1 MNNEPHGSSASG
13 NMQDA
18 WNHFFKA
25 EEMRT
30 IEKVQ
35 DAINHLNKAKEIN
48 SAIGDQKLEALILE
62 SLGFCYEENEEYEK
76 AIKSVEN
83 AIVIMKQL
91 PGLMRQAGHGNG
103 LVFLGSIYTKLA
115 DYEKAISLQKEGIEI
130 LLKSGVED
138 LLGIAYGNLGETYS
152 RMKKYEEAVPLLQKA
167 LKISRKN
174 NNKFEE
180 ARCLLNIANVYQQMS
195 KFEQSLVYCME
206 SERIFKEI
214 GSAKGRS
221 VCHGVL
227 GSNYGCLGKTNE
239 SLAYMESCIKSNEH
253 RMQFSELA
261 IVHGNMGLELYQTAL
276 WKFLSGSNDA
286 TEFLKRCIESFKHA
300 IESTDKVLFN
310 LSADS
315 SKTAFSDKFYRWY
328 NTVTSPLI
336 LMGRS
341 TAALL
346 FLDLGRAKILRHLVY
361 NQVRTQ
367 ENDVGNPSLESS
379 WLAIENAK
387 EKERSS
393 TLSKEIQLSDSNAT
407 ILFYNF
413 NHAGILTIW
422 VLDATGCV
430 SLKTSDPTAAFSKS
444 CDELEELI
452 TKLLEKASVGFPREY
467 SFFKQSTPNHVN
479 AEQFTSVQLKDEE
492 NITSD
497 NHINGKSKSPAKQ
510 PAESCDDSTK
520 GTRAL
525 LYNLLIKPVEK
536 LINGKKLI
544 IVPQSCIFFA
554 PFACF
559 IDENGSLLSEKYQIQ
574 IVPSIHVLAMT
585 MRSSTGKQT
594 GSSLFV
600 GNPETGNVSLPS
612 LPSAAEEVEHL
623 ALLFSAKPVIG
634 RVATKSNLVK
644 LMSNASIIHIAAHGD
659 SETGH
664 IYLAPESNKSNDSA
678 HHVSSADLLTQS
690 DVLECKLI
698 ARLVVLSCCHS
709 GMGKLS
715 SEGVIGIARS
725 FLGAG
730 ASAVLVTLWSIN
742 DFFTK
747 EFMKVFY
754 SKICEEKSACLSLKE
769 TMNHFQSSGH
779 FTSFLYWAAFEIL
792 GEDIRFTKSEIEQI
806 RGKNKDV
813 AGCK

>member
-1 MNNEPHGSSASG
+1 MDNEPHGSPASR
-13 NMQDA
+13 NMKA
-18 WNHFFKA
+18 WYHFLKG
-25 EEMRT
+25 EEMCQT
-30 IEKVQ
+30 EKVQ
-35 DAINHLNKAKEIN
+35 DAINHLNIAKEIN
-48 SAIGDQKLEALILE
+48 STIGDQILEALILE
-62 SLGFCYEENEEYEK
+62 SLGFCYGENEEYEK
-76 AIKSVEN
+76 AIKSVED
-83 AIVIMKQL
+83 AITIMKRL

-103 LVFLGSIYTKLA
+103 LVFLGIIYSKLA
-115 DYEKAISLQKEGIEI
+115 DYTKAISLQKEGIEI
-130 LLKSGVED
+130 LLKSGDED
-138 LLGIAYGNLGETYS
+138 LLGVAYGNIGETYS
-152 RMKKYEEAVPLLQKA
+152 RMREYEKAIPLLQEA
-167 LKISRKN
+167 LKISRKRN
-174 NNKFEE
+174 SKFEE
-180 ARCLLNIANVYQQMS
+180 ARCLLDIANAYQQMS
-195 KFEQSLVYCME
+195 KFEESLVYCME

-214 GSAKGRS
+214 GSAKGLS
-221 VCHGVL
+221 ICHRVF
-227 GSNYGCLGKTNE
+227 GSNYGCLGRTGV
-239 SLAYMESCIKSNEH
+239 SLAYMKSCIESNEH

-261 IVHGNMGLELYQTAL
+261 IAYGNMGLQLYHTAL
-276 WKFLSGSNDA
+276 WKFLGRSNDA
-286 TEFLKRCIESFKHA
+286 TEFLKSCIEYFKLA
-300 IESTDKVLFN
+300 IKSTDNILVR
-310 LSADS
+310 LSVDS
-315 SKTAFSDKFYRWY
+315 SKTAFSDRFYRWY

-361 NQVRTQ
+361 NQVRNQ
-367 ENDVGNPSLESS
+367 EDDISKSSFESS
-379 WLAIENAK
+379 RLAIENAK
-387 EKERSS
+387 EKEQSS

-407 ILFYNF
+407 LLFYNF
-413 NHAGILTIW
+413 NDADILTIW
-422 VLDATGCV
+422 VLDANGSV

-444 CDELEELI
+444 RDELENLI
-452 TKLLEKASVGFPREY
+452 TKSLGKASVGFQREY
-467 SFFKQSTPNHVN
+467 SFFKQSTPNHFN
-479 AEQFTSVQLKDEE
+479 AEQYTSVQLKDEE

-497 NHINGKSKSPAKQ
+497 NHINGKTKSPAKR

>member
-1 MNNEPHGSSASG
+1 MNNGPHDSPAFR
-13 NMQDA
+13 NKQV
-18 WNHFFKA
+18 WYHFLKG

-30 IEKVQ
+30 VEKVQ
-35 DAINHLNKAKEIN
+35 DAINHFNKAKEIN
-48 SAIGDQKLEALILE
+48 TTLGNQEMEASILE
-62 SLGFCYEENEEYEK
+62 SLGFCYMENGNYEE
-76 AIKSVEN
+76 AIKSAEN
-83 AIVIMKQL
+83 AIAITKQL
-91 PGLMRQAGHGNG
+91 PELMRQPGLGNR
-103 LVFLGSIYTKLA
+103 LVFLGTIYGELA
-115 DYEKAISLQKEGIEI
+115 EYGKAISLQKEGIEI
-130 LLKSGVED
+130 LSKSEYED
-138 LLGIAYGNLGETYS
+138 LLGVAYGNIGQTYS
-152 RMKKYEEAVPLLQKA
+152 QMGECEKAIPLLHEA
-167 LKISRKN
+167 LKISRKR

-195 KFEQSLVYCME
+195 KIEESFVYGKE
-206 SERIFKEI
+206 SERIFTEI
-214 GSAKGRS
+214 GSAKGLS
-221 VCHGVL
+221 ICHGVL
-227 GSNYGCLGKTNE
+227 GSIYACLGKTND
-239 SLAYMESCIKSNEH
+239 SLAYMKSCIESNEH

-261 IVHGNMGLELYQTAL
+261 IAHGNMGVQLYQTAL
-276 WKFLSGSNDA
+276 RKFLNRSNDA
-286 TEFLKRCIESFKHA
+286 TEFFKRCIESFKLA
-300 IESTDKVLFN
+300 IGQSNKVLVN

-315 SKTAFSDKFYRWY
+315 SKTAFSDRFYRWY

-341 TAALL
+341 TAGLL

-361 NQVRTQ
+361 NQLRNQ
-367 ENDVGNPSLESS
+367 EDDISKSSFESS

-393 TLSKEIQLSDSNAT
+393 TLSKEIQLLDSNAT
-407 ILFYNF
+407 LLFYNF
-413 NHAGILTIW
+413 NDADILTIW
-422 VLDATGCV
+422 VLDAIGDV
-430 SLKTSDPTAAFSKS
+430 SLKTSDPTTAFSKS
-444 CDELEELI
+444 RDELENLI
-452 TKLLEKASVGFPREY
+452 TKLLGKASVGFPREY
-467 SFFKQSTPNHVN
+467 SFFKQSTPVHCN
-479 AEQFTSVQLKDEE
+479 AEQFTSVQQMDDE
-492 NITSD
+492 NSTSD
-497 NHINGKSKSPAKQ
+497 NQINGKSKSPAKR
-510 PAESCDDSTK
+510 PAESWDDSTK

-554 PFACF
+554 PFASF
-559 IDENGSLLSEKYQIQ
+559 IDENGSLLSEKNQIQ

-585 MRSSTGKQT
+585 MRSSTGKET
-594 GSSLFV
+594 RGSLFV
-600 GNPETGNVSLPS
+600 GNPETGNVLLPS
-612 LPSAAEEVEHL
+612 LPSAAEEVEYL
-623 ALLFSAKPVIG
+623 ASLFTANPVIG
-634 RVATKSNLVK
+634 REATKSK
-644 LMSNASIIHIAAHGD
+644 LMNLMSDASIIHIAAHGD

-664 IYLAPESNKSNDSA
+664 IYLAPESNKSNDST
-678 HHVSSADLLTQS
+678 HHVSSSLHLLTQS

-742 DFFTK
+742 DVFTK

-769 TMNHFQSSGH
+769 TMNHFQSSGDY
-779 FTSFLYWAAFEIL
+779 TSFLYWAAFEIL

-806 RGKNKDV
+806 RGMNKDV
-813 AGCK
+813 ADSK

>member
-1 MNNEPHGSSASG
+1 MNNEPHGSPAFR
-13 NMQDA
+13 NKQA
-18 WNHFFKA
+18 WYHFLKG

-48 SAIGDQKLEALILE
+48 STLRNQELEASILE
-62 SLGFCYEENEEYEK
+62 SLGFCYMENGDYEK
-76 AIKSVEN
+76 AIKFAEN
-83 AIVIMKQL
+83 AIAITKQL
-91 PGLMRQAGHGNG
+91 PELARQPRLGNR
-103 LVFLGSIYTKLA
+103 LVFLGAIYSQLA
-115 DYEKAISLQKEGIEI
+115 EYDKAISLQKEGIEI
-130 LLKSGVED
+130 LSKSEYED
-138 LLGIAYGNLGETYS
+138 LLGVAYGNIGETYS
-152 RMKKYEEAVPLLQKA
+152 RMREYEKAIPLLQEA
-167 LKISRKN
+167 LKISRKR

-180 ARCLLNIANVYQQMS
+180 ARCLLDIANVYQQMS
-195 KFEQSLVYCME
+195 KFEESLVYCME

-214 GSAKGRS
+214 GSAKGLS
-221 VCHGVL
+221 ICHGVL
-227 GSNYGCLGKTNE
+227 GSNYGCLGRTGV
-239 SLAYMESCIKSNEH
+239 SLAYMKSCIESNEH

-261 IVHGNMGLELYQTAL
+261 IAYGNVGLQLYHTAL
-276 WKFLSGSNDA
+276 WKFLGRSNDA
-286 TEFLKRCIESFKHA
+286 TEFFKRCIESFKLA
-300 IESTDKVLFN
+300 IGSTNKVLIN
-310 LSADS
+310 LSIDS
-315 SKTAFSDKFYRWY
+315 SKTAFSDRFYRWY
-328 NTVTSPLI
+328 NAVTSPLI

-361 NQVRTQ
+361 NQVRNQ
-367 ENDVGNPSLESS
+367 EDDISKSSFESS
-379 WLAIENAK
+379 RLAIENAK

-407 ILFYNF
+407 LLFYNF
-413 NHAGILTIW
+413 NDADILTIW
-422 VLDATGCV
+422 VLDAIGCV

-444 CDELEELI
+444 REELENLT

-467 SFFKQSTPNHVN
+467 SFFKQSTPIHCN
-479 AEQFTSVQLKDEE
+479 AEQLTSVQQNDEE
-492 NITSD
+492 NTTSD
-497 NHINGKSKSPAKQ
+497 NYINGKSKSPAKRPVQ
-510 PAESCDDSTK
+510 SCDDSTK

-554 PFACF
+554 PFASF
-559 IDENGSLLSEKYQIQ
+559 VDENGSLLSEKYQIQ
-574 IVPSIHVLAMT
+574 IIPSIHVLAMT

-600 GNPETGNVSLPS
+600 GNPETGNVLLPS
-612 LPSAAEEVEHL
+612 LPSAAEEVEYL
-623 ALLFSAKPVIG
+623 ALLLSAKPVIG

-664 IYLAPESNKSNDSA
+664 IYLAPESNQSNDSA
-678 HHVSSADLLTQS
+678 QHVSSAHLLTQS

-742 DFFTK
+742 DVFTK

-769 TMNHFQSSGH
+769 TMNHFQSSGPY
-779 FTSFLYWAAFEIL
+779 TSFLFWAAFEIL

-806 RGKNKDV
+806 RRKNKDV
-813 AGCK
+813 VASK